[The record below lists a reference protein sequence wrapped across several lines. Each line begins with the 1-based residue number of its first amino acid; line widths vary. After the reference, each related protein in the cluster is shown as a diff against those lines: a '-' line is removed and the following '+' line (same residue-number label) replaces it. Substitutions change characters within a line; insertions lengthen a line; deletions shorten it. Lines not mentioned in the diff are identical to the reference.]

1 MCRHIALL
9 ALLLAS
15 ASLPVLAQD
24 TPDEPAPQAEAAQ
37 PAPAQPAAQPA
48 PAQPAAPAA
57 AAPQSAAS
65 QPSAP
70 AAGPAS
76 TAGPKLD
83 ALLLYHQGRDLESE
97 GRQADAQAK
106 YVQAIAVC
114 DREMQAE
121 PKRIEAYVVKCW
133 CLFRQNKHS
142 DVISTGQAGLRIAFD
157 ARISEVMGESYY
169 FLGQMDSSIKS
180 LQRYIDAVGDSGD
193 RGPTAL
199 FFMGEVYLRLKKYSH
214 ADIAYSAAVNR
225 EPGMSRWWFRL
236 GNACEGLEDWKRAF
250 DDYGKALSLN
260 PSYQEAKDG
269 QARVKPKLN
278 Q

>member
-9 ALLLAS
+9 AFLLAS
-15 ASLPVLAQD
+15 ASLPLLAQD
-24 TPDEPAPQAEAAQ
+24 ASDEPASQ
-37 PAPAQPAAQPA
+37 PESAAPAMPAAQPA
-48 PAQPAAPAA
+48 PAQPAAPAPAAPAVQPA
-57 AAPQSAAS
+57 AAL
-65 QPSAP
+65 PSAP
-70 AAGPAS
+70 AV
-76 TAGPKLD
+76 TPKLD
-83 ALLLYHQGRDLESE
+83 ALVLYHQGRDLESE

-106 YVQAIAVC
+106 YAQAIAVC

-133 CLFRQNKHS
+133 CLFRQNKHG
-142 DVISTGQAGLRIAFD
+142 DVISTGQAGLRVSFD

-169 FLGQMDSSIKS
+169 FLGQMDNSIKS

-236 GNACEGLEDWKRAF
+236 GNACEGLEDWKRAS
-250 DDYGKALSLN
+250 DAYGKALSLN

-269 QARVKPKLN
+269 QSRVKPKLN